1 MLGYLSHYL
10 SPRLEDIADE
20 MLAILNDRQ
29 LIADKHEYFRANA
42 EWNMVLNYGLGD
54 DEEE

>member
-1 MLGYLSHYL
+1 MLLFELFNEYLLTQNTS
-10 SPRLEDIADE
+10 EDHI
-20 MLAILNDRQ
+20 IR
-29 LIADKHEYFRANA
+29 IADKHEYFRANA